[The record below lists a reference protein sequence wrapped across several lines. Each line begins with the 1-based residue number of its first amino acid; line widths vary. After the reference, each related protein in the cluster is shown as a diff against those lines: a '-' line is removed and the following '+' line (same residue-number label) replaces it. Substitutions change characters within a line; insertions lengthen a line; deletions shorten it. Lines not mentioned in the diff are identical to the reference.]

1 MHAGEVMAKTLLDF
15 EVQWRSF
22 NPATGHAT
30 PLDSDR
36 ALCGV
41 ETLENA
47 GQNLSD
53 TQGRIG
59 CQRCAKALSKLGI
72 RPTT

>member
-1 MHAGEVMAKTLLDF
+1 MAKTLLDF

-22 NPATGHAT
+22 NPATGGSCTHAT
-30 PLDSDR
+30 PPDSDR